1 MAKAKLNPKI
11 ISYLAKKTGLA
22 ESTIRKNISLLR
34 ADYPSCTPNA
44 VAQLFART
52 RRFTV
57 MQKLSPEDKN
67 TLPHTEVIKSKLKI
81 NQKQGRKKEK
91 IIQIINYDT
100 DDHFKRG
107 HIKEINRAYTKSCY
121 TSVHILA
128 RKIIEN
134 LVREILSKK
143 FPPIEK
149 LNRELYFNI
158 SQKRFKDFSVILKSL
173 HDKRYEFEDDE
184 IKIIER
190 LYQKAK
196 KFKDDANDTTHSWYY
211 LIETKKEIDDLNI
224 QTIIELIKKL
234 EIKKEV
240 KNE

>member
-11 ISYLAKKTGLA
+11 ISYLVKKTGLA
-22 ESTIRKNISLLR
+22 ESTIRQNISSSR

-44 VAQLFART
+44 VAQLFARS
-52 RRFTV
+52 RGFTV
-57 MQKLSPEDKN
+57 MQKLSQEDKS
-67 TLPHTEVIKSKLKI
+67 TLPHTEAIQPKLKI
-81 NQKQGRKKEK
+81 KQKQGRKKEK
-91 IIQIINYDT
+91 IIQIIDYDT
-100 DDHFKRG
+100 DDYFKRG
-107 HIKEINRAYTKSCY
+107 HIKEINRAYTKGCY

-134 LVREILSKK
+134 LVCEILSKK
-143 FPPIEK
+143 FPPTEG
-149 LNRELYFNI
+149 LNKELYFDT
-158 SQKRFKDFSVILKSL
+158 SQRRFKNFSVILKNL
-173 HDKRYEFEDDE
+173 YDKRHEFEDNK

-211 LIETKKEIDDLNI
+211 LIETKREIDDLNI

-234 EIKKEV
+234 EK
-240 KNE
+240 